1 MKYVFLSIYT
11 TLVMRIRM
19 NYTYPEIFH
28 TNPDPREQKIITIFS
43 NKINFTEKK
52 DLQSP
57 VRCHFENHM

>member
-1 MKYVFLSIYT
+1 
-11 TLVMRIRM
+11 M

-43 NKINFTEKK
+43 NKIDFTEKK

-57 VRCHFENHM
+57 VRCHFENPCKKIYKGKIVGTHTLPM

>member
-1 MKYVFLSIYT
+1 
-11 TLVMRIRM
+11 MRIRM

>member
-28 TNPDPREQKIITIFS
+28 TNPDPR
-43 NKINFTEKK
+43 NKKYLQFFPTKLTSPKK